1 MKHWIFVIGLALS
14 IAAPSSAADAKI
26 NKKIAVKKSTAK
38 KAMVKKDA
46 PKQPTSTQ
54 NNKFGVK

>member
-26 NKKIAVKKSTAK
+26 NKKIAVKKSAAK
-38 KAMVKKDA
+38 KTPAKA
-46 PKQPTSTQ
+46 ALKQPTSTQ

>member
-26 NKKIAVKKSTAK
+26 NKKIAVKKSSAK
-38 KAMVKKDA
+38 KTIAKKVT
-46 PKQPTSTQ
+46 PKKAISTQ

>member
-26 NKKIAVKKSTAK
+26 NKKIAVKKSAAK
-38 KAMVKKDA
+38 KTPAKAVS
-46 PKQPTSTQ
+46 KQPTSPQ

>member
-26 NKKIAVKKSTAK
+26 NKKIAVKKSAAK
-38 KAMVKKDA
+38 KTPVKA
-46 PKQPTSTQ
+46 VSKQPTSTQ